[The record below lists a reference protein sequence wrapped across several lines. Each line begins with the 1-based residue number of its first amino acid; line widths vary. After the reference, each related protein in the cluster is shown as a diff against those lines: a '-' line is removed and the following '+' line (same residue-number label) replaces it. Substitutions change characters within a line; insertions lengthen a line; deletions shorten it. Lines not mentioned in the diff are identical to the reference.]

1 MSFKHWT
8 AIVIITVLSA
18 CGGGGSGISGG
29 PPPASNN
36 SGGGSTAATT
46 VAFTITI
53 PPAST
58 STNGRRRMYV
68 SPNTKSV
75 AVQQLDSGNSV
86 VASQTYNVTS
96 GSNGCTTNSSGTTC
110 TFSFPAPA
118 GTFNFSVKSFSAT
131 GGGGSLLSESTLT
144 NVTILKGQANQIS
157 VTLNGVLA
165 SVGFAAGS
173 QSISATLGAPQT
185 VNFIPQDATG
195 ATIIGP
201 GTYDNGPLTI
211 SNTASTVA
219 SISPNS
225 FSAPG
230 TTSATL
236 QCSTAGNGTLTFGD
250 PAGTLPNGTGTATV
264 TYTCS
269 AAALT
274 LTPGALDFNTVAA
287 NASDAT
293 YDQSVTL
300 TDGNPSPQITW
311 NLSCPASNVAV
322 VGTGT
327 KVAIRPLT
335 VGTCSLSASDQYN
348 ASSQT
353 ITVEVHTTSI
363 TINSRRRS

>member
-1 MSFKHWT
+1 MSIKHWT
-8 AIVIITVLSA
+8 IISMLALLSA
-18 CGGGGSGISGG
+18 CGGGGSGLSGG

-36 SGGGSTAATT
+36 SGGSTAPTT
-46 VAFTITI
+46 VDFSIRI

-58 STNGRRRMYV
+58 QTNSRRRMYV

-75 AVQQLDSGNSV
+75 AVQQLDSSNNV

-96 GSNGCTTNSSGTTC
+96 TSNGCTTNSSGTTC

-118 GTFNFSVKSFSAT
+118 GTFNFSVKSYSAT

-157 VTLNGVLA
+157 VTMNGVLA

-211 SNTASTVA
+211 SNSASSVATV
-219 SISPNS
+219 SPSS

-230 TTSATL
+230 TTSASL

-250 PAGTLPNGTGTATV
+250 PTGTLPNGTGNATV
-264 TYTCS
+264 TFTCS

-287 NASDAT
+287 NSSDAT
-293 YDQSVTL
+293 YDQSVTV

-363 TINSRRRS
+363 TINSRRRL